1 MRSVIGI
8 ILILGG
14 LALGYFGYE
23 KLQDNKAGVKIGNLE
38 ISASNNTEQT
48 NGWIMIIGGG
58 VCIIAG
64 AIIVSKKG
72 K

>member
-1 MRSVIGI
+1 MRSIIGI
-8 ILILGG
+8 VLILGG

-38 ISASNNTEQT
+38 ISASNNSEQT
-48 NGWIMIIGGG
+48 NAWVMIIGGG

-64 AIIVSKKG
+64 AILVSKKG

>member
-1 MRSVIGI
+1 MRSIIGI
-8 ILILGG
+8 VLILGG

-23 KLQDNKAGVKIGNLE
+23 KMQDNKAGVKIGNLE

-48 NGWIMIIGGG
+48 NAWIMIIGGG